1 MAFYQYSTNEDGL
14 TITRVSGISPDETLL
29 VPDRI
34 DGKAVRSIG
43 YAAFYCCSAKE
54 IVVPEGILRI
64 EGHAFAKC
72 GRLRK
77 LTLPG
82 SLEYIGPL
90 AFNGCMELL
99 SLTIPEGVRRIDSE
113 AFSWCRGLTEL
124 FFDCRD
130 ADIGPR
136 AFYFCLG
143 LKGPLLLKGVQHIEN
158 AAFAACMNLREVSF
172 ASEVRAL
179 GNFAFQDCYALEQ
192 IRFEAGSGLE
202 ELGDDVFSDC
212 RSLRTVEL
220 PGSLRSV
227 GIGTFR
233 DCGRLTAAV
242 LPGSIRTLPSRTFSN
257 CASLMRSEVPEGI
270 GRLDP
275 FAFHK
280 CPKLTA
286 VRLAPSVKEL
296 ADHAFTECSALRHLD
311 LSGVRTIEPHAFSYC
326 DTLETIEISPEVRGL
341 GTGSFVHCGAMNG
354 VWLHTAGADPGG
366 GPLSLQESVF
376 VPFEPAGLRWIKAKG
391 NFPDSYDD
399 IFIKLRRFSCKC
411 RMALWRLTHDK
422 GLSEESRSGYIAY
435 LRRVSHRIM
444 RAAVEEDDIQ
454 LIGRMGEL
462 GLILEQHCDD
472 YIGAAGTAGARCT
485 GYLINYRR
493 SRFGHL
499 QRERRY
505 AL

>member
-1 MAFYQYSTNEDGL
+1 MPFYQCSTNEEGL
-14 TITRVSGISPDETLL
+14 TITRVSGVSTDEKLAVPDE
-29 VPDRI
+29 I
-34 DGKAVRSIG
+34 DGKAVRAIG

-54 IVVPEGILRI
+54 IVIPEGIRRI

-77 LTLPG
+77 LTLPA

-99 SLTIPEGVRRIDSE
+99 SLTIPEGVRQIDSE
-113 AFSWCRGLTEL
+113 AFSWCRGLAEL
-124 FFDCRD
+124 SFDCRE

-143 LKGPLLLKGVQHIEN
+143 LKGPLILKGVRNVGN
-158 AAFAACMNLREVSF
+158 AAFAACMNLREVRF
-172 ASEVRAL
+172 APEVRTL
-179 GNFAFQDCYALEQ
+179 GNYAFQDCYALEE
-192 IRFEAGSGLE
+192 IRFAAASGPE
-202 ELGDDVFSDC
+202 EFGDDVFSDC
-212 RSLRTVEL
+212 RNLRTAEL
-220 PGSLRSV
+220 PVSLRSV

-242 LPGSIRTLPSRTFSN
+242 LPGSIRRLPSRTFSN
-257 CASLMRSEVPEGI
+257 CASLMRSAVPEGI
-270 GRLDP
+270 IRLDP

-280 CPKLTA
+280 CPKLTE
-286 VRLAPSVKEL
+286 VRLASSVKEL
-296 ADHAFTECSALRHLD
+296 ADHAFTECTALRHLD
-311 LSGVRTIEPHAFSYC
+311 LTGVVKIEPHAFSYC
-326 DTLETIEISPEVRGL
+326 DVLETVEISPGLKGL
-341 GTGSFVHCGAMNG
+341 GTESFAHCGAMTG
-354 VWLHTAGADPGG
+354 VWLHTEGADTGEGSSSSKDP
-366 GPLSLQESVF
+366 VF
-376 VPFEPAGLRWIKAKG
+376 VPFEPAGLRWMKAQG
-391 NFPDSYDD
+391 HFPDSYDE
-399 IFIKLRRFSCKC
+399 IFIKLRTFSCKS

-422 GLSEESRSGYIAY
+422 GLSAERRSGYLAY

-444 RAAVEEDDIQ
+444 RAAVEADDIRLVGQ
-454 LIGRMGEL
+454 MGEL

-493 SRFGHL
+493 SRFGHRL
-499 QRERRY
+499 RGRRY